1 MARDHGPKDLASL
14 LKPISGPSPTGNDVR
29 YAGDHDN
36 IREARRADDPAL
48 PQGVWRR
55 EPKRADWAA
64 VEALASETLTL
75 RSKDL
80 QVAAWLAE
88 FWVERRGFAGLA
100 PGLVLLRELCA
111 RYWND
116 LHSALEPDDASARTA
131 PFRWLSERLAVV
143 VRELPV
149 TSGPDERPYSAADR
163 DRAQRLDTIRTRD
176 PKAIERAEAAGA
188 VTLANFESQL
198 ASTPDATLREVH
210 SAVEAGM
217 SELATLE
224 SVLDRNL
231 GGDAPGFGAL
241 RQALEDVAG
250 LISTALRDRPGR
262 LIGAAR
268 RLVGAA
274 STKTPPARATAPVD
288 DAAAYS
294 MPFIA
299 SREQAFQRIAEVVEF
314 LAMNEPHSL
323 VVPLL
328 ERALEWGAMP
338 LDQLLQ
344 TLTVGHRSPSALF
357 ELLGLDGDEPP
368 KPREAPAG
376 EFALNYQLTGDTT

>member
-1 MARDHGPKDLASL
+1 M
-14 LKPISGPSPTGNDVR
+14 
-29 YAGDHDN
+29 
-36 IREARRADDPAL
+36 
-48 PQGVWRR
+48 

-88 FWVERRGFAGLA
+88 SWVERRGFAGLA
-100 PGLVLLRELCA
+100 PGSVLLRELCA

-116 LHSALEPDDASARTA
+116 LHPALSRATPRRARRRSDGSAS
-131 PFRWLSERLAVV
+131 V
-143 VRELPV
+143 LPSSCANCRSR
-149 TSGPDERPYSAADR
+149 SGPDERPYSAADR

-231 GGDAPGFGAL
+231 GGDAPGFELAPSAG
-241 RQALEDVAG
+241 RRAG

-288 DAAAYS
+288 DAAAHS
-294 MPFIA
+294 TPFIA

-323 VVPLL
+323 VGPLL
-328 ERALEWGAMP
+328 ERALEWVPCHWISCFRLCRRPPVALSRCSSCLASTAVTSRP
-338 LDQLLQ
+338 SREKLQ
-344 TLTVGHRSPSALF
+344 PENLR
-357 ELLGLDGDEPP
+357 
-368 KPREAPAG
+368 
-376 EFALNYQLTGDTT
+376 